1 MYTAERQSGSIVIYI
16 VVGLLL
22 AALAVGAVIVA
33 QHRGS
38 QQIASRPA
46 GEPTQQRDDA
56 PAEENTTDE
65 DEKQAEKEAADKK
78 AADEKAA
85 QEEAEAEKRAEQKR
99 IAEEEAAKR
108 EAESQASDAQ
118 EESQTGPMA
127 RAGGP
132 QAASNLP
139 TTGPVEDT
147 LGMVV
152 GMIAIF
158 GAGYF
163 YYHATRRS

>member
-1 MYTAERQSGSIVIYI
+1 MYTAERRSGSIVIYVI
-16 VVGLLL
+16 VGVLL

-46 GEPTQQRDDA
+46 GEPTQQRDEA
-56 PAEENTTDE
+56 PTEENTTDE
-65 DEKQAEKEAADKK
+65 DEEQAEKEAAEKK

-99 IAEEEAAKR
+99 IAEEEAAKK
-108 EAESQASDAQ
+108 EAESEASDAPEQ
-118 EESQTGPMA
+118 DQSGPMA
-127 RAGGP
+127 QAGGP
-132 QAASNLP
+132 QTASNLP

-152 GMIAIF
+152 GMVAIF